1 MRCYPRSRSDAG
13 RVNGGGA
20 VRPASAGGRPGDEVR
35 RSPAN
40 PEPSEGTHAATRSAL
55 RCPMCSPGCRPR
67 CGVGRESNAGAREGG
82 RRRPRRR
89 LMATPL
95 GMGRYVAQRNG
106 ARSERWAEWPLLAW
120 HRSMSK
126 EGDTELPAG
135 RRNSYIFPPKGSDTS
150 TASRRL
156 GVTLAGAPPYPVRR
170 AVEPVWD
177 NGLAS
182 RGACGEK
189 PRGSRGKSSGA
200 PTPLLPRAADEPLSK
215 GRHGNARP
223 GTCSV

>member
-67 CGVGRESNAGAREGG
+67 CGIGRQSNAGAREGG

-177 NGLAS
+177 NGLAL
-182 RGACGEK
+182 
-189 PRGSRGKSSGA
+189 RGKAAGEQGQEQRRSHPFPASSRE
-200 PTPLLPRAADEPLSK
+200 RAAQ
-215 GRHGNARP
+215 
-223 GTCSV
+223 